1 MSYEPKKH
9 LQLKERHLLPTAES
23 ANELLVA
30 ADKAKTHT
38 QQKNRIIIC
47 EEKWL
52 WLCKNNFAHQVHPTN
67 TYLQKIGFE
76 GL

>member
-38 QQKNRIIIC
+38 T
-47 EEKWL
+47 EEPDY
-52 WLCKNNFAHQVHPTN
+52 NM
-67 TYLQKIGFE
+67 
-76 GL
+76 